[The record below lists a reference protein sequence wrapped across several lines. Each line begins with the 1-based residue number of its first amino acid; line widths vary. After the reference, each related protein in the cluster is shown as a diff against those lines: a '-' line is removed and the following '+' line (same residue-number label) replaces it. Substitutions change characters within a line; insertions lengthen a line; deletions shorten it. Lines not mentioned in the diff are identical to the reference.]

1 MSPKRRMKS
10 AQGSLQPEFVAASV
24 DHSGDEMDNRDHD
37 LQFGNVE
44 PGEVGMWPHC
54 VCLAHKGL
62 ADILFFGY
70 LFACM
75 QSRLYLVRRFS

>member
-24 DHSGDEMDNRDHD
+24 DHSGDEMDNRDDD

-54 VCLAHKGL
+54 VCLHAISSL
-62 ADILFFGY
+62 LSSEILMTELSMFCSPAYAATG
-70 LFACM
+70 
-75 QSRLYLVRRFS
+75 